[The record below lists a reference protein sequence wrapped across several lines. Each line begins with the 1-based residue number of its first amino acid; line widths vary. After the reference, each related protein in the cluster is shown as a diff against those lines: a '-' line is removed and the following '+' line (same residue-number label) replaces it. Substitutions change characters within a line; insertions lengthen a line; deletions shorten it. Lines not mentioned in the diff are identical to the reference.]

1 MGFFRRSK
9 GDRGQSA
16 QELAKQQQRA
26 QQTVAA
32 LERGQIPQYVKERIA
47 NQTDRNYPWTSD
59 LSVNEWL
66 LLKQYGLKP
75 LGMVM
80 GSSIYHIG
88 YSAASYGG
96 SWGSGSIP
104 VIEQALLEG
113 RRLALKRMQQEAE
126 LMGAHAVVGVRLNHH
141 LPDVSS
147 HETEFTAFGTAVVL
161 DGQAAPAEPLLC
173 TVSGAEFVKL
183 INAGSVPM
191 SVGLGVSAY
200 YQYTTRQDQW
210 ASNGWSNREISTF
223 TESVY
228 ATRHYAM
235 QKLMQQVRE
244 HGGNGVL
251 AHETALHV
259 HEVEVERGED
269 DERTDHILEF
279 VAMGTIVSSVR
290 EQVYPNVESVLS
302 LSSKSRARVTE

>member
-1 MGFFRRSK
+1 MGFFRRGK
-9 GDRGQSA
+9 GPREQSA
-16 QELAKQQQRA
+16 QDLAKQQERA
-26 QQTVAA
+26 RQTVAA
-32 LERGQIPQYVKERIA
+32 LEHGQVPQYVRERIA
-47 NQTDRNYPWTSD
+47 NQSQENYPWTSD

-113 RRLALKRMQQEAE
+113 RRLALRRMQQEAE
-126 LMGAHAVVGVRLNHH
+126 LMRAHAVVGVRLKHH
-141 LPDVSS
+141 LPDVNS

-161 DGQAAPAEPLLC
+161 EGQTPPREPLLC

-183 INAGSVPM
+183 VNAGSMPV
-191 SVGLGVSAY
+191 SLGLGVSAY

-210 ASNGWSNREISTF
+210 ASNSWYNREVTTF

-228 ATRHYAM
+228 ATRHAAM

-244 HGGNGVL
+244 HGGNGIL
-251 AHETALHV
+251 AHETSLHV
-259 HEVEVERGED
+259 HEVEVERGEND
-269 DERTDHILEF
+269 DRTDHILEF
-279 VAMGTIVSSVR
+279 VAMGTIVSSVHER
-290 EQVYPNVESVLS
+290 AYPGVDTVLS
-302 LSSKSRARVTE
+302 LSSRRN